1 MTIRAAAIAIL
12 LAALAGLCAAENAA
26 QAPQAPLR
34 PARFS
39 EQGENQPA
47 PKGARSGQVDNQPAP
62 RGANQT
68 ASNEAA
74 SKPEKPAKPAKVA
87 ACVFD
92 FNCPAD
98 AEYGKKLADAIRMRL
113 ARHEEFDVMDR
124 LTTAEFVPAL
134 PAGADSNK
142 VVAMMTKRLAVEVA
156 VYGTVVKD
164 GDRVRLELACVDLR
178 PGAKRK
184 TWRKDLSDNTQRP
197 EAVISKDAVEAVTAE
212 AEWVPPQYGDE
223 PEPSAAELGEP
234 VNVNGAFDQPGHAGW
249 QAPDNAASFLEPGP
263 AGRGTIL
270 RTRTDLARA
279 PYIDYIRAI
288 RMGRASPANPPTIA
302 TETGYGCLGGF
313 EGVHFKSDWIKATPG
328 QRYWLLADFD
338 RPDGK
343 VFVKGF
349 KATDFALDGLPES
362 VLAAMNMTAEQFAAL
377 SEAEQK
383 KRIAEAAKKDP
394 KAFLREC
401 YRWYLNCRGQDGK
414 WNHLAAPFPP
424 RGGLPADVQWLQ
436 IQVYTYWPAGTY
448 RWDNVLLYKDPR
460 QKAPLPEEK
469 PRTPK
474 GPDK

>member
-1 MTIRAAAIAIL
+1 MTIRSTVVAIL
-12 LAALAGLCAAENAA
+12 LAALAGSAHADN
-26 QAPQAPLR
+26 APQT
-34 PARFS
+34 
-39 EQGENQPA
+39 QPA
-47 PKGARSGQVDNQPAP
+47 SLSKPP
-62 RGANQT
+62 
-68 ASNEAA
+68 AA
-74 SKPEKPAKPAKVA
+74 SKPAKIA

-92 FNCPAD
+92 FHCPAD

-124 LTTAEFVPAL
+124 LTTAEFAPAL
-134 PAGADSNK
+134 PAGTDSNK

-178 PGAKRK
+178 PGAKHK

-223 PEPSAAELGEP
+223 PEPTAAELGEP
-234 VNVNGAFDQPGHAGW
+234 VNVNGTFDQPGHAGW
-249 QAPDNAASFLEPGP
+249 QEPDNAASFLESGP

-270 RTRTDLARA
+270 RIRTDLARA

-288 RMGRASPANPPTIA
+288 RMGRASPANPPKIA
-302 TETGYGCLGGF
+302 TETGYSCLGGN

-349 KATDFALDGLPES
+349 KATEHALDGLPES
-362 VLAAMNMTAEQFAAL
+362 ALAALNMTPEQFAAL
-377 SEAEQK
+377 GEAERK
-383 KRIAEAAKKDP
+383 KLVAEAAKKDP

-469 PRTPK
+469 PPAPK

>member
-1 MTIRAAAIAIL
+1 MTTRAAVTAIVFL
-12 LAALAGLCAAENAA
+12 GLTGICTADDAR
-26 QAPQAPLR
+26 QAPRAPLR
-34 PARFS
+34 PARLS
-39 EQGENQPA
+39 EQGENQT
-47 PKGARSGQVDNQPAP
+47 SP
-62 RGANQT
+62 RGANPSPTKT
-68 ASNEAA
+68 APTKSA
-74 SKPEKPAKPAKVA
+74 STNPSSTPTAPASKPAKVA

-92 FNCPAD
+92 FTCPAD

-113 ARHEEFDVMDR
+113 ARQDEFDVMDR
-124 LTTAEFVPAL
+124 LTTAEFAPAL
-134 PAGADSNK
+134 PADTDSKK
-142 VVAMMTKRLAVEVA
+142 VVEMMTKRLAIEVA

-164 GDRVRLELACVDLR
+164 GPRVRLEMACVDLR
-178 PGAKRK
+178 PSAPHK

-197 EAVISKDAVEAVTAE
+197 EAVISKAAVEAVTGV
-212 AEWVPPQYGDE
+212 AEWTPPQYGDE
-223 PEPSAAELGEP
+223 PEPTAAELGEP
-234 VNVNGAFDQPGHAGW
+234 VNVNGTFDQPGHAGW
-249 QAPDNAASFLEPGP
+249 QAPDNAASFLESGQ

-270 RTRTDLARA
+270 RVRTDLARQ

-313 EGVHFKSDWIKATPG
+313 EGVHFKSDWIKAAPG

-338 RPDGK
+338 RPGGK

-349 KATDFALDGLPES
+349 KATEYALDGLPES
-362 VLAAMNMTAEQFAAL
+362 ALAAMNTSPEQFAAL
-377 SEAEQK
+377 GEAQRK
-383 KRIAEAAKKDP
+383 KLVTEAAKKDP

-401 YRWYLNCRGQDGK
+401 CRWYLNCRGEDGK

-448 RWDNVLLYKDPR
+448 RYDNVLLYKDPR